1 MGVTATNGIGKD
13 FFESISK
20 EEKAKGLNKI
30 DKITNAT
37 NLLEK
42 DGDLTPQGNATKIL
56 KDVNKIFGTLFP
68 YNEELMENL
77 SEQIK
82 QISGKHISPKKKNQ
96 IFKFVRSFLYS
107 KDNTLY
113 GEKDI
118 SQLRRELLLETK
130 TNKSLAKRWKDYLKD
145 NPSHFFAKRLFPNVK
160 FGGNVPSTIRFINVS
175 GGSREDDSQITI
187 ELISMLETGT
197 NIEKQLAHDLIVY
210 NFIIGGNQDAYNIIK
225 YLPADYLNHYGFG
238 NQIEEGFNWK
248 SKIGNDVILRQ
259 YFQHA
264 PKEAYQLSANKEL
277 TKFEE
282 GKEGFIISEEETLP
296 KYVAYFDNSKKGK
309 NSYVLFENDGTNRY
323 IRLPLLGYRGFLE
336 TNINTGDSINES
348 IYFKNPVTTNK
359 PMSGKEYM
367 EMLKKSEMTE
377 QELKIYNDNLA
388 LKAGIDIDMTPNKIN
403 VYWGQA
409 ESETS
414 TKILSNLAPRKF
426 VYQGKEYGSVE
437 HAYQSLK
444 SGQFDQD
451 TYNKYIKAGG
461 YGTKIRGKSVNK
473 GFDNLQLMKDLVVES
488 FKQNPNSESSKKL
501 LQYSEFTHNTNEII
515 DKAFL
520 EGLYLAQKELL
531 NNFKSLSNVQKELEL
546 ETVDSKQV
554 EEKIAECEGDIKV
567 GSSSKFSNFKI

>member
-1 MGVTATNGIGKD
+1 MGEDWDFIGYFLPQEVIKQYCENLDAIQNDTTIKDKEDHALAKTRKEIINKITSKFDADKEPDINSVFADSLEKDENYLKDLLLESNKTDEYWYAQLAILNDYENYRKIGKSLFEIQMGVTATNGIGKD
-13 FFESISK
+13 YFESIYK

-145 NPSHFFAKRLFPNVK
+145 NPSHFFAKRLFPNVR
-160 FGGNVPSTIRFINVS
+160 FGGNIPSTIRFINVS

-248 SKIGNDVILRQ
+248 SKNRNDIILRQ
-259 YFQHA
+259 YFQHT
-264 PKEAYQLSANKEL
+264 PKEAYQLPANREL
-277 TKFEE
+277 TKFED

-309 NSYVLFENDGTNRY
+309 NSYILFENDGTNRY
-323 IRLPLLGYRGFLE
+323 IRLPLLGYRSFLE

-348 IYFKNPVTTNK
+348 IYFKNPVASNK

-367 EMLKKSEMTE
+367 ESLKQSEMTE
-377 QELKIYNDNLA
+377 QELKDYRDNLA
-388 LKAGIDIDMTPNKIN
+388 LKAGIDIDVTPNI
-403 VYWGQA
+403 
-409 ESETS
+409 
-414 TKILSNLAPRKF
+414 
-426 VYQGKEYGSVE
+426 
-437 HAYQSLK
+437 
-444 SGQFDQD
+444 
-451 TYNKYIKAGG
+451 
-461 YGTKIRGKSVNK
+461 
-473 GFDNLQLMKDLVVES
+473 
-488 FKQNPNSESSKKL
+488 
-501 LQYSEFTHNTNEII
+501 
-515 DKAFL
+515 
-520 EGLYLAQKELL
+520 
-531 NNFKSLSNVQKELEL
+531 QKELEL

-567 GSSSKFSNFKI
+567 GSTSKFFKK